1 MELYPGGPLS
11 LLELVPPG
19 HSAPVSLDLEPGME
33 AGLEPE
39 YVQYDQGE
47 DTSTLV

>member
-19 HSAPVSLDLEPGME
+19 HSAPVSLDLKPGVE
-33 AGLEPE
+33 AGLEPGE

-47 DTSTLV
+47 DTS